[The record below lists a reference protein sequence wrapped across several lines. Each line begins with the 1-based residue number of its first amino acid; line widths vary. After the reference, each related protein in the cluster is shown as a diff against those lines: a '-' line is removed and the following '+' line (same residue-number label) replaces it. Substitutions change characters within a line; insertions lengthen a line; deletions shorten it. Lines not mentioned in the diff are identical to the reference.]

1 MIIDIFAF
9 FKKLP
14 VKVTPSLLFWFN
26 NFGKAFD
33 KLSTEIKS
41 AVVPSV

>member
-1 MIIDIFAF
+1 MMIDNFLF

-14 VKVTPSLLFWFN
+14 VKARPSLLFWFN

-33 KLSTEIKS
+33 KLSSQITS
-41 AVVPSV
+41 VVVPSL